1 MWKHQQITT
10 ITGYNNTNWDT
21 AYTNRITSLTTT
33 GSSGSATLASNV
45 LNIPTYTLSGLGGQ
59 PQLNGTGFV
68 KASGTTISYDNSTY
82 LTAAITSLGG
92 LTGAAQTFGND
103 TNVTMVSS
111 GTTHTLTWSGTLAD
125 SRIASASTW
134 NAKIGGSGTTNQ
146 IAYFTAT
153 STIGSLTTA
162 TYPSLTELSY
172 VKGVTSAIQT
182 QLNSLNQYDDQF
194 AMYQDVGSAIVTGTY
209 GLGIDRLSAAIQPLA
224 DGQISFMLVRFRK
237 ADTILGVKWLQG
249 TQGNYT
255 ADNYNGVCIG
265 TLSSG
270 TITIQAIST
279 NDGNIWKGTANT
291 WQTKAFTSGYAVSAN
306 TTYVIGIVYNN
317 SAQVTLPTI
326 YGSSSTSVAAAQ
338 TADFTNSVKLYGSK
352 VGVSSITVGDTH
364 AWSGLTGSNILPMF
378 FPYK

>member
-1 MWKHQQITT
+1 MI
-10 ITGYNNTNWDT
+10 GGNNPIWF
-21 AYTNRITSLTTT
+21 S
-33 GSSGSATLASNV
+33 
-45 LNIPTYTLSGLGGQ
+45 
-59 PQLNGTGFV
+59 
-68 KASGTTISYDNSTY
+68 K
-82 LTAAITSLGG
+82 AIT
-92 LTGAAQTFGND
+92 
-103 TNVTMVSS
+103 
-111 GTTHTLTWSGTLAD
+111 
-125 SRIASASTW
+125 
-134 NAKIGGSGTTNQ
+134 
-146 IAYFTAT
+146 
-153 STIGSLTTA
+153 
-162 TYPSLTELSY
+162 E
-172 VKGVTSAIQT
+172 
-182 QLNSLNQYDDQF
+182 
-194 AMYQDVGSAIVTGTY
+194 Y